1 MASTTVGEIA
11 PARQSAGPL
20 AVTSWMLFD
29 WAAQPFYTLAT
40 TFLFAPYFAS
50 TFIGDPARGSALW
63 GYAMAAG
70 AVVVAVCSPILGAMA
85 DARGQLKPY
94 MAWLSIVFVLSVAAL
109 WYAVPGGS
117 PATVAF
123 ILVALVVSTCAGEFT
138 AVLNNSLM
146 PRLVPAD
153 QLGRLSGGGWAL
165 GYVGGL
171 ISLVLMVGFVLI
183 DATTGRTILGLAP
196 IYPFD
201 GPSHAAD
208 RIVGPFCALWYAVF
222 VIPYFLFTPDIPP
235 RADVPRVSV
244 KSAFASMMAT
254 LRNIAGYRD
263 IALFFI
269 ARMLF
274 IDGLLAI
281 FTFGGVYAVSVFGWP
296 TMVLGYFGIILSVA
310 AGVGAAVGGF
320 LDDRLGSK
328 TVIIWSLLLLIVG
341 ALGVISID
349 SSHVLFV
356 VPVTPSAPGGAP
368 FSGTGEMIYIVFSI
382 LIGLASGPLQSAS
395 RSLLARIAPEEHMS
409 EFFGFFAFSGKVTAF
424 AAPFVVALVSDMTG
438 SLQIAMSSI
447 LVFLLA
453 GMVLMGFIRGGG
465 EHAF

>member
-1 MASTTVGEIA
+1 MTTTATADHAA
-11 PARQSAGPL
+11 PVRRSAGPL
-20 AVTSWMLFD
+20 ALASWMLFD
-29 WAAQPFYTLAT
+29 WASQPFYTLVT
-40 TFLFAPYFAS
+40 TFLFAPFFAS
-50 TFIGDPARGSALW
+50 VFIGDTARGSALW
-63 GYAMAAG
+63 GYAMSAA
-70 AVVVAVCSPILGAMA
+70 AVLVAIGSPVLGAMA
-85 DARGQLKPY
+85 DARGRLKPY
-94 MAWLSIVFVLSVAAL
+94 MGWLSVAFVLSQAAL
-109 WYAVPGGS
+109 WYAVPGGGWGTIALILLS
-117 PATVAF
+117 LIVA
-123 ILVALVVSTCAGEFT
+123 TCAGEFT
-138 AVLNNSLM
+138 TVLNNSLM

-171 ISLVLMVGFVLI
+171 ISLIIMVAFILI
-183 DATTGRTILGLAP
+183 DAQTGRTILGLSPVYA
-196 IYPFD
+196 FD
-201 GPSHAAD
+201 AALHEAD
-208 RIVGPFCALWYAVF
+208 RFVGPFCALWYAVF
-222 VIPYFLFTPDIPP
+222 VLPYFVFTPDPP
-235 RADVPRVSV
+235 PPAYAAPVSIR
-244 KSAFASMMAT
+244 SAFATMLAT

-281 FTFGGVYAVSVFGWP
+281 FTFGGVYAAAVFGWQ
-296 TMVLGYFGIILSVA
+296 TIVIGYFGIILSVA
-310 AGVGAAVGGF
+310 AGVGALIGGF

-349 SSHVLFV
+349 RSHVLFTL
-356 VPVTPSAPGGAP
+356 PVAPPAPGGAP
-368 FSGTGEMIYIVFSI
+368 FASTGELVYIAFAI

-395 RSLLARIAPEEHMS
+395 RSLLGRIAPPEHMS

-453 GMVLMGFIRGGG
+453 GLAVMGFIRAGGI
-465 EHAF
+465 

>member
-1 MASTTVGEIA
+1 MMTSTLAGGAA
-11 PARQSAGPL
+11 PARRSAGPL

-29 WAAQPFYTLAT
+29 WASQPFYTLIT

-50 TFIGDPARGSALW
+50 TFIGDAARGAALW

-70 AVVVAVCSPILGAMA
+70 AVLVAIGSPVLGAMA
-85 DARGQLKPY
+85 DARGRLKPY
-94 MAWLSIVFVLSVAAL
+94 MGWLSIVFVLSQAAL
-109 WYAVPGGS
+109 WYAVPGGGAIHVWVILLALTA
-117 PATVAF
+117 ATV
-123 ILVALVVSTCAGEFT
+123 AGEFT
-138 AVLNNSLM
+138 TVLNNSLM
-146 PRLVPAD
+146 PRLVPAE
-153 QLGRLSGGGWAL
+153 QLGRLSGAGWAL

-171 ISLVLMVGFVLI
+171 ISLIIMVAFILI
-183 DATTGRTILGLAP
+183 DAQTGLTILGLSPVFA
-196 IYPFD
+196 FD
-201 GPSHAAD
+201 LPSHEAD
-208 RIVGPFCALWYAVF
+208 RFVGPFCALWYAVF
-222 VIPYFLFTPDIPP
+222 VIPYFLFTPDPP
-235 RADVPRVSV
+235 APANAVQVSV
-244 KSAFASMMAT
+244 RGAFASMLAT

-281 FTFGGVYAVSVFGWP
+281 FTFGGVYAAAVFGWQ
-296 TMVLGYFGIILSVA
+296 TIVIGYFGIILSVA
-310 AGVGAAVGGF
+310 AGVGALVGGF

-328 TVIIWSLLLLIVG
+328 TVIIWSLLLLIAG

-349 SSHVLFV
+349 RTHVLFALEV
-356 VPVTPSAPGGAP
+356 APPAEGGTVFA
-368 FSGTGEMIYIVFSI
+368 STGEQVYILFAI

-424 AAPFVVALVSDMTG
+424 AAPFVVALVSDATG
-438 SLQIAMSSI
+438 SLQIAMASI

-453 GMVLMGFIRGGG
+453 GLALMGMIRTGGI
-465 EHAF
+465 